1 MTQRYDQHKPVLGL
15 FGFFGRPFLQ
25 FRWALPLVVA
35 TFFGVVMVGCGADQ
49 PRDQSRDQGDTQYYT
64 DQSST
69 VFSPEPPQT
78 RAGSNAGIEPEARL
92 GQWTIMI
99 VRIQRANAQVAGNML
114 HVVIT
119 DAGLDGAYL
128 DHRTDGTMIAYGQ
141 YVSKTDPQA
150 IKDLKRIRSIQIDG
164 EKIFERAILIPPT
177 SESLR
182 GSNSSYD
189 LRGVKAKF
197 GDRAIYTL
205 QVGIYGRVDYQQSTD
220 EELAE
225 YRKAAEQAVR
235 ELRGNGVMAFY
246 YHAPARSMVTIGV
259 FGARDFDASTMP
271 PTQSDE
277 LSSLREQ
284 YPHNLLNGRGIEE
297 TVRTDSGKVTRL
309 QSSQLVGIPE
319 K

>member
-1 MTQRYDQHKPVLGL
+1 
-15 FGFFGRPFLQ
+15 
-25 FRWALPLVVA
+25 
-35 TFFGVVMVGCGADQ
+35 
-49 PRDQSRDQGDTQYYT
+49 
-64 DQSST
+64 
-69 VFSPEPPQT
+69 
-78 RAGSNAGIEPEARL
+78 
-92 GQWTIMI
+92 
-99 VRIQRANAQVAGNML
+99 
-114 HVVIT
+114 
-119 DAGLDGAYL
+119 
-128 DHRTDGTMIAYGQ
+128 MIAYGQ

-182 GSNSSYD
+182 GSNASYD

-205 QVGIYGRVDYQQSTD
+205 QIGIYGRVDYQQSTSA
-220 EELAE
+220 ELAE

-235 ELRGNGVMAFY
+235 ELRGSGVMAFY

-259 FGARDFDASTMP
+259 FGARDFDASTLP

-284 YPHNLLNGRGIEE
+284 YPHNLLNGQGIEE

-309 QSSQLVGIPE
+309 QSSSWSGFLRNKQTGLCRKRYLKVWEPLNPERLDVGDNPIA
-319 K
+319 